1 MQEAPEGG
9 RDELS
14 LPLNRQNV
22 NEKYD
27 PVDSMGGRSGGHRG
41 DPVGHQQPHPDA
53 IHHKENDEY
62 RERSW

>member
-9 RDELS
+9 REELS

-27 PVDSMGGRSGGHRG
+27 PVDSMGDRSGGHRG
-41 DPVGHQQPHPDA
+41 DPVGH
-53 IHHKENDEY
+53 
-62 RERSW
+62 